1 MIIPILENKWKRER
15 GSIQPIKRERVRGRE
30 LNLVTKFLM
39 PIKGLQHHLPSFF
52 LSHLK
57 NIQRENIQE
66 REREREENNFERKRE
81 GETEQEEEEA
91 RRRLRK
97 P

>member
-1 MIIPILENKWKRER
+1 MEERER
-15 GSIQPIKRERVRGRE
+15 GSIRVLERERVKGRE
-30 LNLVTKFLM
+30 LNLLTKFLM

-66 REREREENNFERKRE
+66 RERERRK
-81 GETEQEEEEA
+81 
-91 RRRLRK
+91 
-97 P
+97 